1 MRRRL
6 GKRRKKKDI
15 AKFYRL
21 TWSTWAITDMLR
33 MFLTLS
39 IWRRMSSMVNC
50 WDGEVALVS
59 FGVDFDARIHL
70 FGLNLCVIAEKKNL
84 HEQHVNAPRRER
96 PERPRELES
105 NPTLTMVE
113 DFFWFRLNY
122 WTRVLVCAPSSNWR
136 DLLSFFDGDDF
147 CLSLL
152 EVDKFLDF
160 FPSLSL
166 KNMRPQ
172 KKRVTIRTNM

>member
-1 MRRRL
+1 MRHR
-6 GKRRKKKDI
+6 G
-15 AKFYRL
+15 
-21 TWSTWAITDMLR
+21 
-33 MFLTLS
+33 
-39 IWRRMSSMVNC
+39 
-50 WDGEVALVS
+50 G
-59 FGVDFDARIHL
+59 
-70 FGLNLCVIAEKKNL
+70 EKKNV
-84 HEQHVNAPRRER
+84 HEQHVDAPRCER

-136 DLLSFFDGDDF
+136 DLSFFDEMIF
-147 CLSLL
+147 VSSLL

-172 KKRVTIRTNM
+172 KEWR